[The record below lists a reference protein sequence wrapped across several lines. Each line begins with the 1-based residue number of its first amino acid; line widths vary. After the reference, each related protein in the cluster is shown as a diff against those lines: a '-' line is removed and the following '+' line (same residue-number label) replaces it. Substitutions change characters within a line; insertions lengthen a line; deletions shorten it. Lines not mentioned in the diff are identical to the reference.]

1 MTDVVEDDLTIEDD
15 EGLLRRVPNW
25 PNMVKFD
32 SNLNS
37 LRASSACFS
46 DRETNDVEVSVT
58 LEKPLQESGGNH
70 YDVISSLPGFGL
82 ARLLVGFA
90 RSKEQIINKRPTG
103 DDPHHGLI
111 IGNKNKRTK
120 TALAKNSV
128 LVIKPKP

>member
-1 MTDVVEDDLTIEDD
+1 MTDEVEDDLTIEDD

-32 SNLNS
+32 SNINS
-37 LRASSACFS
+37 FRATSACFS
-46 DRETNDVEVSVT
+46 DRDTSDVEVSIT

-70 YDVISSLPGFGL
+70 HDVISDMPGFGL
-82 ARLLVGFA
+82 ARLLAGFA
-90 RSKEQIINKRPTG
+90 RSKGQVINQRPTD

-111 IGNKNKRTK
+111 IGDKNKRTK

-128 LVIKPKP
+128 LIIMPDR